1 MNTPNDPDIPLD
13 APDDPPWDIDV
24 EISDTQN
31 HLKLGGEALTSLVRK
46 TLLAE
51 SKRFASISLAIV
63 DNATIQGINREHLS
77 HDWPTD
83 VISFLFSDGERLQ
96 GELILSAE
104 MALET
109 AREANLDPWDEFA
122 LYVVHGLLHL
132 CGHDD
137 ASEPKRTVMRA
148 RESEILATLGLSN
161 TFSAIAPSLTESER
175 YAP

>member
-1 MNTPNDPDIPLD
+1 MNTPNDSEIPLD
-13 APDDPPWDIDV
+13 APVDLWNIDV
-24 EISDTQN
+24 EISDTQD
-31 HLKLGGEALTSLVRK
+31 HLKIDREALTSLVRE

-63 DNATIQGINREHLS
+63 DNATIQAINHTHLD

-83 VISFLFSDGERLQ
+83 VISFLFSDVEVLQ

-104 MALET
+104 MAAET
-109 AREANLDPWDEFA
+109 AREANLDPWHEFA

-137 ASEPKRTVMRA
+137 AGEPKRTIMRT
-148 RESEILATLGLSN
+148 REGEILAKLGFSN
-161 TFSAIAPSLTESER
+161 TFSAVAPSLTESER